1 MADPSPSNQSLTDTN
16 DFHEWLS
23 ATLDGFP
30 APGPTVA
37 KRLIDVLDPQDLAR
51 EARQSDAA

>member
-1 MADPSPSNQSLTDTN
+1 MAAPSANYQSLTDTN
-16 DFHEWLS
+16 EFHEWLS

-37 KRLIDVLDPQDLAR
+37 KRLIDVLDPHEFAR